1 MHPFFSVSLYTGQQ
15 LVLAGL
21 QRWVFNPY
29 KQLEQRRQRASL
41 RALVMLLVKTAAT
54 GMLAALLDAA
64 IEYRTRQLVALAGED
79 PAEGSPESS
88 SPSRLASLGMLSRGG
103 VAAWK
108 SRLLQAID
116 EMERRAELYGLG
128 PSSRAGALVDEPASE
143 DACKGAADDAEAFAG
158 KALEDA
164 LAPPR
169 ALSRTASSSDRG
181 SLVSQTIL
189 QLQEL
194 MRRSGSETDSRE
206 SVEESV
212 DRLLDNL
219 LGVRGDDDVAAGLP
233 HGDDPAPLAHH
244 HSPATASRASLSSC
258 EGADA
263 TPESCPICM
272 DAAVRVAVGGCGHG
286 LCFGCA
292 RQLCRA
298 REHTVPACPFC
309 RQPIEGFELRSPAQ
323 PSA

>member
-64 IEYRTRQLVALAGED
+64 IDYRTRQLVALAGEG
-79 PAEGSPESS
+79 PAEGSAES
-88 SPSRLASLGMLSRGG
+88 
-103 VAAWK
+103 

-128 PSSRAGALVDEPASE
+128 PSSRAGALVDEPAPE
-143 DACKGAADDAEAFAG
+143 DACKGDAEDAEAFAG
-158 KALEDA
+158 KAPEDA
-164 LAPPR
+164 LAPR

-181 SLVSQTIL
+181 FLVSQTIL

-194 MRRSGSETDSRE
+194 MRRSGSEADSRE

-219 LGVRGDDDVAAGLP
+219 LGVRGDDDAAAGLP

-244 HSPATASRASLSSC
+244 HSPATASRSSLSSC

-263 TPESCPICM
+263 APESCPICM

-309 RQPIEGFELRSPAQ
+309 RQPIEGFELRSAAQ